1 MFEHVHFF
9 SIFHA
14 RAKVVSVFLNRADTS
29 TLEIIFSV
37 GVNIDGGYKVFN
49 SDQVQSFSKYC

>member
-29 TLEIIFSV
+29 TLKIIFSV
-37 GVNIDGGYKVFN
+37 GVKIDGG
-49 SDQVQSFSKYC
+49 